1 MIKQK
6 FGFTDITETIF
17 GKIKQIY
24 EMEEIIR
31 EILNKT
37 INYNKKKKFVLQT
50 QQQTNFANIKQKKT

>member
-24 EMEEIIR
+24 EMEKIIK

-37 INYNKKKKFVLQT
+37 INYNKKNFVLQT